1 MLLPEAAG
9 PHDPAPTTPTRS
21 AGSVRRTSSI
31 DSSRPDGLGG
41 DLVVVGRARD
51 LRTDTTGSATVL
63 AHAELRLRLE
73 GRTRAIL
80 SVQSTPALDGIDALV
95 GLAVGPGFRS
105 RVNEALPEEEFSGSL
120 LYLLLDDLPG
130 AALVSG
136 YALQRSGFF
145 EARIGPAATDPADT
159 GPADTGPPAASAS
172 GRGRITLTAA
182 QLPSVDLCAGWA
194 SDSAMMDA
202 IRATGVIPTP
212 MGPVAPT
219 LERSDDPDGWH
230 AMEPLGPFAMR
241 RRRRLDVTSDHG
253 TGATHRLEAHF
264 RDSHMDAEGEETVVH
279 EYSLGGSVDAS
290 RGTVVTMAA
299 RAHVLPWMECPGAL
313 ASAGRLVGMPIDG
326 LRSHVRREFKGTS
339 TCTHLNDMLRSL
351 ADVGALV
358 GELPRAGGATVGG
371 DGPAAV

>member
-120 LYLLLDDLPG
+120 LYLLLDDLP
-130 AALVSG
+130 V
-136 YALQRSGFF
+136 
-145 EARIGPAATDPADT
+145 
-159 GPADTGPPAASAS
+159 
-172 GRGRITLTAA
+172 RGSSR
-182 QLPSVDLCAGWA
+182 PG
-194 SDSAMMDA
+194 SD
-202 IRATGVIPTP
+202 RRRPTRPTP
-212 MGPVAPT
+212 ARPT
-219 LERSDDPDGWH
+219 P
-230 AMEPLGPFAMR
+230 AR
-241 RRRRLDVTSDHG
+241 RQRL
-253 TGATHRLEAHF
+253 R
-264 RDSHMDAEGEETVVH
+264 
-279 EYSLGGSVDAS
+279 
-290 RGTVVTMAA
+290 
-299 RAHVLPWMECPGAL
+299 
-313 ASAGRLVGMPIDG
+313 
-326 LRSHVRREFKGTS
+326 
-339 TCTHLNDMLRSL
+339 
-351 ADVGALV
+351 
-358 GELPRAGGATVGG
+358 RAGGGS
-371 DGPAAV
+371 P